1 MRFTKYII
9 LAFLAIVATLRVSAQ
24 TENQIIVND
33 VQMTANSE
41 KVLTVN
47 MNNKDDIVAVELS
60 LRVPNGFSID
70 PDFITLSDRAQ
81 NHQVTARK
89 IDGNRYS
96 IVIVSPDNKPFNGT
110 SGTLLS
116 MTLKAGAVSDGEYSL
131 TLLDAIMA
139 ISSGKNVIDSATD
152 GTVTIGESRSPD
164 YVVQSIQTTDS
175 NVMPND
181 LLHLSWQVKNEGNID
196 GTVGWSEYVYLLS
209 DNGDTICISKKYSN
223 ATILVPGAYISRN
236 AVIELPKEV
245 GIDGKVDIAITI
257 VPDLGS
263 GEIEE
268 YQANNTTRTQNAP
281 LQVGKCL
288 YLSIPSYEFVEGEIQ
303 SVFCK
308 LSRSG
313 SWSSDEE
320 FKLELQPEDSRLSIP
335 KSITIHRREAAAFFY
350 LTINNND
357 IRDACSGFK
366 VRVEGNEYEP
376 IEEALT
382 IYDDEMPII
391 HVNASVSEVTE
402 GETFQLIITA
412 NSPAEEPMKLKIT
425 SEKSWRFNFP
435 ATVEIPVGETEV
447 TVDVKA
453 VDNNE
458 IDMAEGVAFRITTP
472 WHAES
477 ECIVILNDN
486 DMPTL
491 SFTLAPESVGEDGGP
506 AALLGVIKRVDKFDK
521 RITLKL
527 KDDSNGLLKYTS
539 ETIVLEKGK
548 SEVQFNI
555 GVVDNDSVDGDKTVH
570 VEAAVYSTSCKCSV
584 AGNGEGLLSSTVTI
598 IDNDGPAL
606 KIKPATTTILEGSSN
621 NVFTISHN
629 LPPTQE
635 VRVTVTSDKDDMLEY
650 DHELVIPAGSS
661 AIDLLVNVKNNDISD
676 DSNVVTFKVQ
686 AEGYAI
692 GSCWLVITDQTL
704 PDATVSIRADKQFA
718 KAEENVGL
726 TIVVRNIGNTP
737 LRSSVPVQFAFS
749 GKKGKT
755 KLTTDRPLLPG
766 DSIEI
771 EYNYLLPA
779 VVGDY
784 YFEATVNA
792 DNIIPEMLFVNNV
805 SEKAQIIL
813 LPRFTATATAD
824 KKRYEQGESIV
835 ISGEALGEEGKNAKV
850 EVYLIND
857 YTRIALETKTDETG
871 HYSIIW
877 KPLGKML
884 GHFDIGACYP
894 GTNLKETMDAI
905 DVFGLSSTGSSEF
918 CEVTLGETYTGKI
931 VVYNPCPIYQ
941 TNLKVMQKAQSD
953 NCAFTFST
961 PSIVKAGESVEITYI
976 IKNDGPSTGDSW
988 QEMPI
993 EITTAEGAKLDFL
1006 LHYYVYVQKAILL
1019 PSTEHIST
1027 TMKLD
1032 SPREYPVTIYNVGQ
1046 EKTGRIT
1053 LSLPSWIETATPREM
1068 ASLGHGDST
1077 TIILRF
1083 MPTAQMELNGK
1094 ITGQLGVNC
1103 ENGDGTIIGFD
1114 ITPVSDS
1121 KGTLKIDVVDEFT
1134 FYTDEAPH
1142 VANAKIQVL
1151 NPATNEIVA
1160 QGETVQDGTFTAE
1173 LEEGYYSITV
1183 EADRH
1188 HTYKSQMMVDP
1199 GTVKAEEVF
1208 LPYDAVTY
1216 DYNVVETEV
1225 IDEYVIE
1232 TVVKYETRVPKPVL
1246 TMTLPKDKPLPNS
1259 VFQVIVKNLGLIN
1272 AVDVNL
1278 SLAVPKDYTVEY
1290 LNATSLDTL
1299 APQSSYIL
1307 YAMLKPVSHDVRPA
1321 QRRAISEE
1329 EYCMAMRGIGSFR
1342 NLCKKYSNEEIF
1354 KAYIKWG
1361 DCKVEDLTDVK
1372 DPDEKPEKK
1381 NPRRPREDKG
1391 KFKYIISYPPDEEFV
1406 INMLCREPQS
1416 DVGGTNPYPDY
1427 FPFDPEKD
1435 PSWDKC
1441 KKVMLQEGG
1450 SCALSVL
1457 SNFIPGNRCWVA
1469 LGTYAFSSAING
1481 IGEPSFSDVT
1491 GLFTSA
1497 AECIGSLIPGFG
1509 LAQGIALSGAEC
1521 LSSALDIIRGCQ
1533 SEAETKGVNGAQ
1545 RAYGSGQDDPFYDF
1559 FRKFAVIKES
1569 LDAFLDI
1576 TTEIYGDES
1585 WLNAKPEELVRLN
1598 NYLTS
1603 FSPETRI
1610 DIDGNLLS
1618 LKPNDVSTESFYYFI
1633 ERYNN
1638 TIVGHDSDYQGMSN
1652 YVHMDAILDLA
1663 KIIYNGESF
1672 AVEEGYTSTEEM
1684 MQEACEAFK
1693 GYLESIKKDEDTD
1706 DSNSICS
1713 TVTLSF
1719 KQKNMMA
1726 RQAFR
1731 GTLTVNN
1738 GNKDEE
1744 LRDVKLNLEVRDS
1757 EGKLA
1762 TNREF
1767 QIDAESLDGFEGNL
1781 VLDAGWTLAA
1791 DSKGTATIL
1800 FLPTKYAAPTE
1811 PVGYTFGGSFS
1822 YVDSSTGLTVT
1833 RQLNPVTLTVNPSPN
1848 LEMTYFMQRDVY
1860 GDDPMTE
1867 EVESS
1872 VPAEFAL
1879 LINNKG
1885 YGDAKNMNL
1894 TMNQPQIIEN
1904 QKGLAVNFEIISSQ
1918 VNGGE
1923 QSLALSNSMTSDFG
1937 DIPAQ
1942 SQSYVQW
1949 WLNSSLLGHFI
1960 DYDVKATHLTS
1971 RDNPNLSL
1979 IDTVTIHELIH
1990 GFTVRTDTEV
2000 PVRGF
2005 LVNDI
2010 TDIEDCPDEIYF
2022 TDATH
2027 QGVSKV
2033 RKASFTQSTD
2043 TEYVLNVTPSATGW
2057 NYGVLPDPTQGKQ
2070 KIVSIT
2076 RQSDNAV
2083 IPVDNIW
2090 QTPCTLKDGKNAVH
2104 ENRIHFVFQMLD
2116 EEETF
2121 TLEFEPLPDVEL
2133 KVIRFDGG
2141 PEEDEVIDE
2150 PLKQL
2155 SLAFNKPIEEGS
2167 FTTDDITLTC
2177 QGIRQDAS
2185 QIEISSLN
2193 GSEYNLLLESL
2204 TNQSGYYVLTIHT
2217 SGIKDA
2223 EGFSGVES
2231 RQYAW
2236 EQALVGL
2243 GIEGT
2248 AGSHELMFKVSPIPI
2263 KEKMRISGNFREIRK
2278 LTIYDTRGLRMLEER
2293 NVSPNESIDVS
2304 MLRPGEY
2311 ILTIQTDNGVGRI
2324 KIVKT

>member
-1 MRFTKYII
+1 MRFTRYII
-9 LAFLAIVATLRVSAQ
+9 LTVLALVATLRTSAQ
-24 TENQIIVND
+24 DINQIIVDN

-41 KVLTVN
+41 KILSVN

-60 LRVPNGFSID
+60 LEVPDGFSIA
-70 PDFITLSDRAQ
+70 PEFITLSDRAQ
-81 NHQVTARK
+81 DHQVTARK
-89 IDGNRYS
+89 IDGNRYN
-96 IVIVSPDNKPFNGT
+96 IVIISPDNKPFKGT
-110 SGTLLS
+110 SGTLLT

-131 TLLDAIMA
+131 ALLDAIMA
-139 ISSGKNVIDSATD
+139 ISSGMNVIDTATD
-152 GTVTIGESRSPD
+152 GTVNIRESRSPD
-164 YVVQSIQTTDS
+164 YVIHNIQTTNS
-175 NVMPND
+175 NIMPKD
-181 LLHLSWQVKNEGNID
+181 ILHLSWQVKNEGNID

-209 DNGDTICISKKYSN
+209 NNGDTICISQENKE
-223 ATILVPGAYISRN
+223 ATILVPGASVSRS
-236 AVIELPKEV
+236 ADIELKDV
-245 GIDGKVDIAITI
+245 IGIDGNVDIAITI
-257 VPDLGS
+257 VPDYDS
-263 GEIEE
+263 GEIAEC
-268 YQANNTTRTQNAP
+268 QGNNTTRTHDEP
-281 LQVGKCL
+281 IQVGKCL
-288 YLSIPSYEFVEGEIQ
+288 YLSLLKHEIVEGEVS
-303 SVFCK
+303 SVRCK

-313 SWSSDEE
+313 SWSADEE
-320 FKLELQPEDSRLSIP
+320 FKLGLNPVDSRLSLP
-335 KSITIHRREAAAFFY
+335 NSVTILRGEAERFFY
-350 LTINNND
+350 MTIDNNSV
-357 IRDACSGFK
+357 RDVRSGFT
-366 VRVEGNEYEP
+366 VTAEGNGYEP
-376 IEEALT
+376 VEET
-382 IYDDEMPII
+382 ISIYDDEMPLIQAK
-391 HVNASVSEVTE
+391 ASVNEVTE
-402 GETFQLIITA
+402 GDTFQLIITA
-412 NSPAEEPMKLKIT
+412 DSPAEEPMKLMIT
-425 SEKSWRFNFP
+425 AEKSWRFNFP
-435 ATVEIPVGETEV
+435 STVEIPVGETEV

-584 AGNGEGLLSSTVTI
+584 TGNGEGLLSTTVTI

-606 KIKPATTTILEGSSN
+606 KIKPATTAILEGSSK
-621 NVFTISHN
+621 NVFTVSHN

-635 VRVTVTSDKDDMLEY
+635 VRVTITSDKDDILEY

-661 AIDLLVNVKNNDISD
+661 SIDLLVSVKNNDTSD
-676 DSNVVTFKVQ
+676 DSNIVTFKVQ
-686 AEGYAI
+686 ADGYAM
-692 GSCWLVITDQTL
+692 GSCWIVIADQTL
-704 PDATVSIRADKQFA
+704 PDATVSIRTDKPTA
-718 KAEENVGL
+718 KAEDAVSL

-737 LRSSVPVQFAFS
+737 LRGSVPIQFAFS
-749 GKKGKT
+749 GQKGIT
-755 KLTTDRPLLPG
+755 KLTTDRFISPG
-766 DSIEI
+766 DSVVID
-771 EYNYLLPA
+771 YNYLLPA
-779 VVGDY
+779 MVGKY
-784 YFEATVNA
+784 YFEASVNA
-792 DNIIPEMLFVNNV
+792 DNIIPEILYSNNT
-805 SEKAQIIL
+805 SEKAEITL
-813 LPRFTATATAD
+813 LPRFSATAKAEKD
-824 KKRYEQGESIV
+824 RYKQGESIV
-835 ISGEALGEEGKNAKV
+835 ISGTASSEEGKNASV
-850 EVYLIND
+850 EVYLINHD
-857 YTRIALETKTDETG
+857 TRFTLAALTDESGNYTTT
-871 HYSIIW
+871 W
-877 KPLGKML
+877 KPFDKQM

-894 GTNLKETMDAI
+894 GSQLQESMDEV
-905 DVFGLSSTGSSEF
+905 DVVGILSDENSTE
-918 CEVTLGETYTGKI
+918 CKMILGDTFNGKI
-931 VVYNPCPIYQ
+931 VVSNPGVIHQ
-941 TNLKVMQKAQSD
+941 TSLKVNQKANSE
-953 NCAFTFST
+953 NCTFTFST
-961 PSIVKAGESVEITYI
+961 PNLIRAGEVAEILYNIKSDDLSVG
-976 IKNDGPSTGDSW
+976 NAW

-993 EITTAEGAKLDFL
+993 EITSAEGAKLDYL
-1006 LHYYVYVQKAILL
+1006 IKYYVYAQKAILQS
-1019 PSTEHIST
+1019 STEHIST

-1032 SPREYPVTIYNVGQ
+1032 SPREYPVTVYNVGQ

-1083 MPTAQMELNGK
+1083 MPTAQMKLNGK
-1094 ITGQLGVNC
+1094 ITGQLGINC
-1103 ENGDGTIIGFD
+1103 EKGDGTIIGFD

-1188 HTYKSQMMVDP
+1188 HTYKTQMMVDP

-1225 IDEYVIE
+1225 NDEYEIE
-1232 TVVKYETRVPKPVL
+1232 TIAKFETRVPKPVL
-1246 TMTLPKDKPLPNS
+1246 TMTLPKEAPLPNS
-1259 VFQVIVKNLGLIN
+1259 VFQVVVTNKGLIN

-1278 SLAVPKDYTVEY
+1278 SLDVPNDYTIEY

-1299 APQSSYIL
+1299 ASQSSYIL
-1307 YAMLKPVSHDVRPA
+1307 YAILKPAGSETRRAP
-1321 QRRAISEE
+1321 RRAISQE
-1329 EYCMAMRGIGSFR
+1329 EYCMAMRGKGSFK
-1342 NLCKKYSNEEIF
+1342 NLCKKYSNRELFEAF
-1354 KAYIKWG
+1354 KQWGYCSEYTWGSTGDNNYI
-1361 DCKVEDLTDVK
+1361 
-1372 DPDEKPEKK
+1372 DP
-1381 NPRRPREDKG
+1381 KG
-1391 KFKYIISYPPDEEFV
+1391 PGSPIIETNSPFHYIVNSPLDEEFV
-1406 INMLCREPQS
+1406 IHMLCDEDKGTNNEVFPSEIPYDPQKS
-1416 DVGGTNPYPDY
+1416 PCWNEVLKATSNCLLNLGAALLKSTVVGQFVGGMSDCLVPILYYITLKEKVSYYDLLGCLTNLVPGAKMALAATNCLGAFAEAAVLCTSNGVKPYH
-1427 FPFDPEKD
+1427 
-1435 PSWDKC
+1435 
-1441 KKVMLQEGG
+1441 
-1450 SCALSVL
+1450 
-1457 SNFIPGNRCWVA
+1457 
-1469 LGTYAFSSAING
+1469 NG
-1481 IGEPSFSDVT
+1481 IRRIQNVPLSSDDVLEDFYYKSVIINEEIRSELGYMKEIMGHGEWLESDPDE
-1491 GLFTSA
+1491 L
-1497 AECIGSLIPGFG
+1497 
-1509 LAQGIALSGAEC
+1509 IAL
-1521 LSSALDIIRGCQ
+1521 L
-1533 SEAETKGVNGAQ
+1533 
-1545 RAYGSGQDDPFYDF
+1545 
-1559 FRKFAVIKES
+1559 
-1569 LDAFLDI
+1569 
-1576 TTEIYGDES
+1576 
-1585 WLNAKPEELVRLN
+1585 
-1598 NYLTS
+1598 NYLQGLDLDTVVVIDDNILKYKPTNITMEL
-1603 FSPETRI
+1603 FQLFIDRI
-1610 DIDGNLLS
+1610 
-1618 LKPNDVSTESFYYFI
+1618 
-1633 ERYNN
+1633 NN
-1638 TIVGHDSDYQGMSN
+1638 TNIGFDSDYEGMDN
-1652 YVHMDAILDLA
+1652 YVRPNVIVDLLSTVDSCEA
-1663 KIIYNGESF
+1663 YAQKAGFGDTWEMMENAFESF
-1672 AVEEGYTSTEEM
+1672 
-1684 MQEACEAFK
+1684 F
-1693 GYLESIKKDEDTD
+1693 GYLKSIKDENED

-1719 KQKNMMA
+1719 KQKNVMA

-1738 GNKDEE
+1738 GHKDEE
-1744 LRDVKLNLEVRDS
+1744 LKDVKLYMQVRDNK
-1757 EGKLA
+1757 GKLA

-1767 QIDAESLDGFEGNL
+1767 QIDVEKLEGFEENL
-1781 VLDAGWTLAA
+1781 ALDAGWALAA

-1800 FLPTKYAAPTE
+1800 FIPTKYAAPTE
-1811 PVGYTFGGSFS
+1811 PVDYSFGGSFS
-1822 YVDSSTGLTVT
+1822 YVDLSTGLTVT

-1867 EVESS
+1867 EVEPS

-1885 YGDAKNMNL
+1885 NGDAKNMNL
-1894 TMNQPQIIEN
+1894 SMNQPQIIDN

-1923 QSLALSNSMTSDFG
+1923 KSLALGNCITSDFG

-1949 WLNSSLLGHFI
+1949 WLTSSLLGHFI

-2033 RKASFTQSTD
+2033 RKASFTQSGD
-2043 TEYVLNVTPSATGW
+2043 TEYVLNVTSSATGW

-2076 RQSDNAV
+2076 RLSDNTV

-2090 QTPCTLKDGKNAVH
+2090 QTYCTLKDGKNAVH

-2116 EEETF
+2116 GDETF

-2133 KVIRFDGG
+2133 KVIRLDGSS
-2141 PEEDEVIDE
+2141 EEDEVLDE

-2177 QGIRQDAS
+2177 QGIRLDAS
-2185 QIEISSLN
+2185 QIEISSLD
-2193 GSEYNLLLESL
+2193 GSEYILLLESL

-2248 AGSHELMFKVSPIPI
+2248 ADSHELMFKVSPIPI

-2278 LTIYDTRGLRMLEER
+2278 LTIYDIRGLRMLEEW
-2293 NVSPNESIDVS
+2293 NVSPNESINVS

-2311 ILTIQTDNGVGRI
+2311 ILTIQTDNGIGRI
-2324 KIVKT
+2324 KIIKA